1 MVKEDIIRG
10 LEGAMSRGESL
21 EKAMYS
27 FYNAG
32 YKKEDVEE
40 AARTLSLHLSQ
51 QESMIPR
58 AFNILSGMIPKQ
70 VSQKIVPKSPEQIP
84 VAVVKAPPQPVQVK
98 PIQIIPKPTLTPV
111 KKVQE
116 AMAESPNLGKKPKFT
131 QDVSRYEPAQKTS
144 PKTIL
149 IIILSVL
156 LANLLT
162 ALAGIFIFREALLD
176 FFSNFFSSIVP
187 A

>member
-32 YKKEDVEE
+32 YRKEDVEE
-40 AARTLSLHLSQ
+40 AARALSLHLSQ
-51 QESMIPR
+51 QESLIPR
-58 AFNILSGMIPKQ
+58 AFNIFKGMQKQIPK
-70 VSQKIVPKSPEQIP
+70 KIAPKKPEPISYPMSMPEPQP
-84 VAVVKAPPQPVQVK
+84 VVKAPQVV
-98 PIQIIPKPTLTPV
+98 PKPTLIPI
-111 KKVQE
+111 KEVQE
-116 AMAESPNLGKKPKFT
+116 AMAESPNLGKKPRFT
-131 QDVSRYEPAQKTS
+131 QDVSKYEPAQKTS
-144 PKTIL
+144 PKTIM

-176 FFSNFFSSIVP
+176 FFNNFFSSIIP
-187 A
+187 AA

>member
-40 AARTLSLHLSQ
+40 AARALSMHLSQ
-51 QESMIPR
+51 QESLIPR
-58 AFNILSGMIPKQ
+58 AFNLFARAMPKP
-70 VSQKIVPKSPEQIP
+70 VKKP
-84 VAVVKAPPQPVQVK
+84 VAPKNPEPISYPISMPEPQPIAKAP
-98 PIQIIPKPTLTPV
+98 QIIAKPTLTPI

-116 AMAESPNLGKKPKFT
+116 AMAESPNLGKKPRFT
-131 QDVSRYEPAQKTS
+131 QEVSKYESAPKTS
-144 PKTIL
+144 PKTLL

-162 ALAGIFIFREALLD
+162 ALAGIFIFRQALLD
-176 FFSNFFSSIVP
+176 FFNNFFSSIVP
-187 A
+187 AA